1 MKKYENLIKACC
13 VLCLSTPIIGILI
26 FEIFDF
32 PNTDEF
38 WSKYLAVVLGI
49 FFFFGVALILLMIFA
64 PKQVQLSL
72 MRGKRTDDPYKA
84 HAEYTDFNELKNTI
98 TAHLTRKRYKLYQL
112 NDEYLQDNLFI
123 YYKHIWFDTRFF
135 IIAYPG
141 YLNNEK
147 FLTEVSCTVNLLIRE
162 IANGRSSHLFVTS
175 VHCVNQVSDA
185 FFERLKETYVFNPIY
200 EYEIRAGYSLED
212 QTLYIGAPFYGD
224 AGILPVKR
232 LRRKLLRMLG
242 IPKKELKK

>member
-13 VLCLSTPIIGILI
+13 VLCLSTPVIGILM

-64 PKQVQLSL
+64 PKQVLLSL
-72 MRGKRTDDPYKA
+72 MRGKRTDAPYKA
-84 HAEYTDFNELKNTI
+84 QAEYSDFNELKNTI
-98 TAHLTRKRYKLYQL
+98 SAHLTRKRYKLYQL

-123 YYKHIWFDTRFF
+123 YYKQIGFNTRFF

-141 YLNNEK
+141 SMNDEE

-162 IANGRSSHLFVTS
+162 ISKGRDSYLFISSL
-175 VHCVNQVSDA
+175 HCVNEVSDA
-185 FFERLKETYVFNPIY
+185 FYDRLKEVYVFLPSR
-200 EYEIRAGYSLED
+200 EFEIRAGYSLSS
-212 QTLYIGAPFYGD
+212 QTLYVSPPYFGD
-224 AGILPVKR
+224 CGILQVKK
-232 LRRKLLRMLG
+232 LQRKLLKMLG
-242 IPKKELKK
+242 IPKRNLKK